1 MYDLIII
8 GGGPAGYHGAEKAS
22 LAGLN
27 VALVEK
33 TILGGVCLNEGC
45 IPSKTLLHSS
55 KLFKQAKNSG
65 PFGVVAENVTFD
77 LPTVIERKQK
87 IVIGLRSAV
96 AFTLKKSRVTVESG
110 VAYVLPKEHERF
122 RVRIGDKIVE
132 APRLMICTGS
142 EPVRPPVAG
151 VDLPSVMT
159 NKEILDVRAI
169 PRNLVVVGGGVIGLE
184 MACFFS
190 EIGSMVTVV
199 EMLPTIAAGLDA
211 EIRQC
216 LKKELEK
223 NGVRFFLET
232 RVNEIKENAVLI
244 ESNGTVSAV
253 DADLTLLSVGRRPLS
268 RGLGLENIGVMI
280 EHEAIVTDEHG
291 KTSATGVWAAGDVNG
306 KSMLA
311 HTAYREAEVC
321 IADMVGAADSVDYDA
336 IPAVVYTHPE
346 AACVGL
352 TEKEAVRR
360 GLSVAVSR
368 LPLSFNGRYTTET
381 DAERGMCIAVL
392 DKQSSRLIGLHMV
405 GGNCSEMIYG
415 AAAMIENKQTVE
427 DISKI
432 VFPHPTVSEIIK
444 ETIMRVKF

>member
-8 GGGPAGYHGAEKAS
+8 GGGPAGYYGAEKAS

-27 VALVEK
+27 VAIVEK
-33 TILGGVCLNEGC
+33 TNLGGVCLNEGC

-65 PFGVVAENVTFD
+65 PFGVMAENVVFD
-77 LPTVIERKQK
+77 LPTVIARKQK
-87 IVIGLRSAV
+87 IVIGLRNAV
-96 AFTLKKSRVTVESG
+96 AFTLKKSRVTIETG
-110 VAYVLPKEHERF
+110 VAYVLPKEHDRF
-122 RVRIGDKIVE
+122 KVRIDDKIIE

-142 EPVRPPVAG
+142 EPIRPQVPGAR
-151 VDLPSVMT
+151 LPSVMT

-169 PRNLVVVGGGVIGLE
+169 PKNLVVVGGGVIGLE

-190 EIGSMVTVV
+190 EIGSTVTVV
-199 EMLPTIAAGLDA
+199 EMLPTIAASLDA
-211 EIRQC
+211 EIRQH

-223 NGVRFFLET
+223 NGVRFLLET
-232 RVNEIKENAVLI
+232 RVNEIKENSVSV
-244 ESNGTVSAV
+244 ESSGTTSAV

-268 RGLGLENIGVMI
+268 QGLGLENIGVMV
-280 EHEAIVTDEHG
+280 EHDAIVTDEHG
-291 KTSATGVWAAGDVNG
+291 KTSAAGVWAAGDVNG

-321 IADMVGAADSVDYDA
+321 IADMVGIADSVDYDA

-346 AACVGL
+346 AASVGL

-392 DKQSSRLIGLHMV
+392 DKQSSRLIGLHMI

-444 ETIMRVKF
+444 DAITRVHL

>member
-8 GGGPAGYHGAEKAS
+8 GGGPAGYYGAEKAS

-27 VALVEK
+27 VAIVEK
-33 TILGGVCLNEGC
+33 TNLGGVCLNEGC

-65 PFGVVAENVTFD
+65 PFGVTAENVVFD
-77 LPTVIERKQK
+77 LPTVIARKQK
-87 IVIGLRSAV
+87 IVIGLRNAV
-96 AFTLKKSRVTVESG
+96 AFTLKKSRVTIETG
-110 VAYVLPKEHERF
+110 VAYVLPKEHDRF
-122 RVRIGDKIVE
+122 KVRIDDKIIE

-142 EPVRPPVAG
+142 EPIRPQVPGAR
-151 VDLPSVMT
+151 LPSVMT

-169 PRNLVVVGGGVIGLE
+169 PKNLVVVGGGVIGLE

-190 EIGSMVTVV
+190 EIGSTVTVV
-199 EMLPTIAAGLDA
+199 EMLPTIAASLDA
-211 EIRQC
+211 EIRQH

-223 NGVRFFLET
+223 NGVRFLLET
-232 RVNEIKENAVLI
+232 RVNEIKENSVSV
-244 ESNGTVSAV
+244 ESSGTTSAV

-268 RGLGLENIGVMI
+268 QGLGLENIGVMV
-280 EHEAIVTDEHG
+280 EHDAIVTDEHG
-291 KTSATGVWAAGDVNG
+291 KTSAAGVWAAGDVNG

-321 IADMVGAADSVDYDA
+321 IADMVGIADSVDYDA

-346 AACVGL
+346 AASVGL

-392 DKQSSRLIGLHMV
+392 DKQSSRLIGLHMI

-444 ETIMRVKF
+444 DAITRVHL